1 MPMKT
6 EITNLFELPVYTEKA
21 IFVGNVDDVVVDVD
35 QKKIDSL
42 AVGNLDPAIREVMKG
57 SGLKIPFRIIKSIG
71 NIVIIRH
78 IPGLF
83 RSPAKEE

>member
-42 AVGNLDPAIREVMKG
+42 AVGKLNPVIKEVTKG
-57 SGLKIPFRIIKSIG
+57 PGLRIPFRIIKSIG
-71 NIVIIRH
+71 DIIIVRD
-78 IPGLF
+78 IPGIF

>member
-1 MPMKT
+1 MRT

-21 IFVGNVDDVVVDVD
+21 IFVGNVDDIVVDVD

-42 AVGNLDPAIREVMKG
+42 AVGKLNPVIKEVKG
-57 SGLKIPFRIIKSIG
+57 PGLQIPFRIIKSIG